1 MYQVTKTDGGF
12 MVVDKYT
19 GDPISD
25 EHGDNL
31 FDSERE
37 AQKLMTIARMQE
49 AIINMFDAVEEGD
62 AESIAHLALQYKR
75 IFVTKGEVNE

>member
-1 MYQVTKTDGGF
+1 MYQVTKTKDGF

-19 GDPISD
+19 CDYISD

-49 AIINMFDAVEEGD
+49 AIIEMFKAVEEGD
-62 AESIAHLALQYKR
+62 AETIAHLALQYKR
-75 IFVTKGEVNE
+75 LFIGESA

>member
-1 MYQVTKTDGGF
+1 MYQVTKTNDGF

-19 GDPISD
+19 GDYISD

-31 FDSERE
+31 FESERE

-49 AIINMFDAVEEGD
+49 AIIEMFKAVEEGD
-62 AESIAHLALQYKR
+62 AETIAHLALQYKR
-75 IFVTKGEVNE
+75 LFIGESA

>member
-1 MYQVTKTDGGF
+1 MYEVVKTNDGF
-12 MVVDKYT
+12 MVLDKYT
-19 GDPISD
+19 GDYLDD

-31 FDSERE
+31 FDSEHE

-49 AIINMFDAVEEGD
+49 AIIDMFDAVEEGD

-75 IFVTKGEVNE
+75 LFVTKEESK

>member
-1 MYQVTKTDGGF
+1 MMYQVTKTNDGF
-12 MVVDKYT
+12 MVLDKYT
-19 GDPISD
+19 GDYISD

-37 AQKLMTIARMQE
+37 AKKLMTIARMQE
-49 AIINMFDAVEEGD
+49 AIINMFNAVEEGD

-75 IFVTKGEVNE
+75 LFIGESA

>member
-1 MYQVTKTDGGF
+1 MYKVINTTSGY

-19 GDPISD
+19 GDHIND

-31 FDSERE
+31 FDSEHE

-49 AIINMFDAVEEGD
+49 AIIEMFNAVEEGD

-75 IFVTKGEVNE
+75 LFVTKEESK

>member
-1 MYQVTKTDGGF
+1 MYEVIKTNDGF

-19 GDPISD
+19 GDYISD

-31 FDSERE
+31 FDSEHE

-49 AIINMFDAVEEGD
+49 AIIEMFNAVEEGD
-62 AESIAHLALQYKR
+62 AETIAHLALQYKR
-75 IFVTKGEVNE
+75 LFIGESA

>member
-1 MYQVTKTDGGF
+1 MYEVVKTNDGF
-12 MVVDKYT
+12 MVLDKYT
-19 GDPISD
+19 GDYISD

-49 AIINMFDAVEEGD
+49 AIIEMFNAVEEGD

-75 IFVTKGEVNE
+75 LFITKGETT

>member
-1 MYQVTKTDGGF
+1 MYQVTKTNDGF

-19 GDPISD
+19 GDYISD

-62 AESIAHLALQYKR
+62 AESISHLALQYKR
-75 IFVTKGEVNE
+75 LFITKGETT

>member
-1 MYQVTKTDGGF
+1 MYEVVKTNDGF
-12 MVVDKYT
+12 MVLDKYT
-19 GDPISD
+19 GDYISD

-31 FDSERE
+31 FDSEHE

-49 AIINMFDAVEEGD
+49 AIIEMFNAVEEGD

-75 IFVTKGEVNE
+75 LFITKGETT

>member
-1 MYQVTKTDGGF
+1 MYEVTKTNDGF

-19 GDPISD
+19 GDYISD

-49 AIINMFDAVEEGD
+49 AIIEMFNAVEDGD
-62 AESIAHLALQYKR
+62 AETIAHLALQYKR
-75 IFVTKGEVNE
+75 LFIGESA

>member
-1 MYQVTKTDGGF
+1 MYQVTKTNDGF

-19 GDPISD
+19 GDYISD

-49 AIINMFDAVEEGD
+49 AIIEMFNAVEEGD
-62 AESIAHLALQYKR
+62 AETIVHLALQYKR
-75 IFVTKGEVNE
+75 LFITKGETT

>member
-1 MYQVTKTDGGF
+1 MYQVTKTDDGF

-19 GDPISD
+19 GDYISD

-62 AESIAHLALQYKR
+62 AESIVHLALQYKR
-75 IFVTKGEVNE
+75 LFITKGETT

>member
-1 MYQVTKTDGGF
+1 MYQVTKTNDGF
-12 MVVDKYT
+12 MVLDKYT
-19 GDPISD
+19 GDYISD

-37 AQKLMTIARMQE
+37 AKKLMTIARMQE
-49 AIINMFDAVEEGD
+49 AIINMFNAVEEGD

-75 IFVTKGEVNE
+75 LFIGESA